1 MNSKDMLSAL
11 WWSGLFVLI
20 INEIHNVFGDDE
32 LRDEIRDLKRRVKKL
47 EDKK

>member
-1 MNSKDMLSAL
+1 MNIKDMINVIL
-11 WWSGLFVLI
+11 WAGVIVLI
-20 INEIHNVFGDDE
+20 IDEIHNVFGDDD